1 MITFLHGFLGSPE
14 DWDGVR
20 KELSVPSIALTLPG
34 HSNTS
39 LDLDS
44 FENQIPEGTILVGYS
59 LGGRLAMHYAKKYP
73 EKVKQLFILSASP
86 GLEKDREKRLEW
98 DQEWIDVLQKTGL
111 EHFLDRWYAQD
122 LFSSFT
128 VTDEIKQRRM
138 EHDPKNLVEVFK
150 RFSPARMENLW
161 PHLKD
166 FSCPLLFLFGENDI
180 KYRSI
185 GIRLKK
191 TFECIE
197 IPKASHPIHLEAPKE
212 VAKQI
217 MRRFL

>member
-1 MITFLHGFLGSPE
+1 MTFLHGFLGSPE

-20 KELSVPSIALTLPG
+20 KELSVPSTALTLPG
-34 HSNTS
+34 HGNTP
-39 LDLDS
+39 LDLES
-44 FENQIPEGTILVGYS
+44 FEKEIPNQATLVGYS
-59 LGGRLAMHYAKKYP
+59 LGGRLAMDYARKYP
-73 EKVKQLFILSASP
+73 GKVKQLFILSANP
-86 GLEKDREKRLEW
+86 GLEKDREKRLEC
-98 DQEWIDVLQKTGL
+98 DQKWIDLLQNEGI
-111 EHFLDRWYAQD
+111 ERFLDQWYSQD
-122 LFSSFT
+122 LFSSFSF
-128 VTDEIKQRRM
+128 TDEIKQRRM
-138 EHDPKNLVEVFK
+138 KHKPKNLIEVFK

-166 FSCPLLFLFGENDI
+166 FSCPLLYLFGENDI

-185 GIRLKK
+185 GTRLKE

-197 IPKASHPIHLEAPKE
+197 IQKASHPIHLEAPKE